1 MKKEE
6 KSKTV
11 VVLLRALLD
20 TRNYFFGVY
29 FANRKQY
36 IIIRLQ
42 ILYVYLFCAQVSKN
56 KW

>member
-20 TRNYFFGVY
+20 TRN
-29 FANRKQY
+29 
-36 IIIRLQ
+36 
-42 ILYVYLFCAQVSKN
+42 LFLGYTLRIEN
-56 KW
+56 NI